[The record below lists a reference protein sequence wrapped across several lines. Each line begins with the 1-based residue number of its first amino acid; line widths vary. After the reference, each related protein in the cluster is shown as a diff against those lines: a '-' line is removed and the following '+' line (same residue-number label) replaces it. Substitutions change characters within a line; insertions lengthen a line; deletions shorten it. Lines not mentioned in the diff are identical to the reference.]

1 MYDTRKHARTS
12 VQARDAFCDYFIYLF
27 TIIYPRWRPNDNLP
41 PAAIA
46 PCSHSPSLTTTI
58 FIAQKKILIKSSIS
72 LPHLFFHPRNKKS
85 IFTTVALFYTKIE
98 STPHRKQQQQ
108 ILPLSTQEIPLS
120 PLEHIM
126 AATDVNGLASQMS
139 KLVPLLRIRVD
150 TDLPRLR

>member
-1 MYDTRKHARTS
+1 MTLENTHGLLSRPATRSAII
-12 VQARDAFCDYFIYLF
+12 VYLF
-27 TIIYPRWRPNDNLP
+27 IVIYPGWRPNDNLP

-46 PCSHSPSLTTTI
+46 PLCSRPPSLITTI

-72 LPHLFFHPRNKKS
+72 LPHLFFHPRNKKF
-85 IFTTVALFYTKIE
+85 IFTTVALFFIKIE

-139 KLVPLLRIRVD
+139 KLVPFLRARVEC
-150 TDLPRLR
+150 